1 MQLCQ
6 WRRMKPMNNNYLK
19 NERGSTLLVVMGLL
33 MAAIF
38 ISFIFF
44 DFFTTFAAK
53 RVGQTSA
60 DSAALAAAK
69 EAKQIYDKEL
79 RKQIKDRLDDIKSEK
94 EAEKEEGKEGAEPAE
109 GEGIS
114 TPITGIGD
122 ALFGKEMPPGVE
134 KWINGSIVDLDSMDL
149 NEALKYL
156 FEQDEINHISCGSI
170 EDAFPQVEEA
180 ARHYAKL
187 NGAEED
193 VEVEFPYEGEFKVFV
208 KVKKKA
214 EFVTVDEN
222 MFSGDENKVRAEA
235 AVNIATPKGIEISCD

>member
-1 MQLCQ
+1 
-6 WRRMKPMNNNYLK
+6 MNNNYLK
-19 NERGSTLLVVMGLL
+19 NEKGSTLLVVMGLL

-60 DSAALAAAK
+60 DSAALAAAE

-79 RKQIKDRLDDIKSEK
+79 KKQIKDRLEKLKSEQ
-94 EAEKEEGKEGAEPAE
+94 EAEEEGSDDVEPPE
-109 GEGIS
+109 DGGIS
-114 TPITGIGD
+114 TPLPGIGD

-134 KWINGSIVDLDSMDL
+134 KWINGSIVDLDSLDL

-156 FEQDEINHISCGSI
+156 FEQDEINKISCGSI
-170 EDAFPQVEEA
+170 EDAFPQIEEA
-180 ARHYAKL
+180 ARHYAKI
-187 NGAEED
+187 NGAED
-193 VEVEFPYEGEFKVFV
+193 DIEVEFPYEGEFKVFV

-235 AVNIATPKGIEISCD
+235 AVNIATPKGIDISCD

>member
-1 MQLCQ
+1 MQPCQ
-6 WRRMKPMNNNYLK
+6 WRRMKLMNNNYLK
-19 NERGSTLLVVMGLL
+19 NEKGSTLLVVMGLL

-60 DSAALAAAK
+60 DSAALAAAE

-79 RKQIKDRLDDIKSEK
+79 KKQIKDRLEKLKSEQ
-94 EAEKEEGKEGAEPAE
+94 EAEEEGSDAAELPE
-109 GEGIS
+109 DEGIS
-114 TPITGIGD
+114 TPLPGIGN

-134 KWINGSIVDLDSMDL
+134 KWINGSIVDLDSLDL

-156 FEQDEINHISCGSI
+156 FEQDEINKISCGSI
-170 EDAFPQVEEA
+170 EDAFPQIEEA

-187 NGAEED
+187 NGAED
-193 VEVEFPYEGEFKVFV
+193 DIEVEFPYEGEFKVFV

-235 AVNIATPKGIEISCD
+235 AVNIATPKGIDISCD

>member
-1 MQLCQ
+1 
-6 WRRMKPMNNNYLK
+6 MNNNYLK

-60 DSAALAAAK
+60 DSAALAAAE

-79 RKQIKDRLDDIKSEK
+79 RKQIKDRLDDLKSEKEAEK

-109 GEGIS
+109 DEGIS

-156 FEQDEINHISCGSI
+156 FEQDEISHISCGSI

-235 AVNIATPKGIEISCD
+235 AVNIATPKGIKISCD

>member
-1 MQLCQ
+1 
-6 WRRMKPMNNNYLK
+6 MNNNYLK
-19 NERGSTLLVVMGLL
+19 NEKGSTLLVVMGLL

-60 DSAALAAAK
+60 DSAALAAAE

-79 RKQIKDRLDDIKSEK
+79 KKQIKDRLEKLKSEQ
-94 EAEKEEGKEGAEPAE
+94 EAEEEGSDDVEPPE
-109 GEGIS
+109 DGGIS
-114 TPITGIGD
+114 TPLPGIGD

-134 KWINGSIVDLDSMDL
+134 KWINGSIVDLDSLDL

-156 FEQDEINHISCGSI
+156 FEQDEINKISCGSI
-170 EDAFPQVEEA
+170 EDAFPQIEEA
-180 ARHYAKL
+180 ARHYAKI
-187 NGAEED
+187 NGAED
-193 VEVEFPYEGEFKVFV
+193 DIEVEFPYEGEFKVFV

-214 EFVTVDEN
+214 EFVTVEEN

-235 AVNIATPKGIEISCD
+235 AVNIATPKGIDISCD

>member
-1 MQLCQ
+1 
-6 WRRMKPMNNNYLK
+6 MNSNYLK
-19 NERGSTLLVVMGLL
+19 SEKGSTLLVVMGLL

-60 DSAALAAAK
+60 DAAALAAAE

-79 RKQIKDRLDDIKSEK
+79 KEQIKERLDKL
-94 EAEKEEGKEGAEPAE
+94 KEEQAEEEEEESKGDEPQE
-109 GEGIS
+109 DEGIS
-114 TPITGIGD
+114 TPLPEIGD
-122 ALFGKEMPPGVE
+122 VLFGKEMPPGVE
-134 KWINGSIVDLDSMDL
+134 KWINGSIVDLDSLNL

-156 FEQDEINHISCGSI
+156 FEQDEINKISCGSI
-170 EDAFPQVEEA
+170 DDAFPKIEEA

-187 NGAEED
+187 NGAED
-193 VEVEFPYEGEFKVFV
+193 DIEVEFPYEGEFKVYV

-222 MFSGDENKVRAEA
+222 MFSGDENMVRAEA
-235 AVNIATPKGIEISCD
+235 AVNIATPKGLEISCD